1 MQCIYIYN
9 SYNVYIHIPIYVCVC
24 VLYMKLYQTSKQDSL
39 WTYTTRN
46 RTIFCAGNYCT
57 LERMGLPCTF
67 VLGPL
72 GPFGPLGPLRPGRI
86 QQEIDDLPEDASK
99 HTAWSARCASQV
111 SKCPASVPHCGGT
124 WSCSELFCFA
134 QNVSTCQYCS
144 KVSSTDSIPV
154 ITLESK
160 KWNGVLFCLVC
171 LLCKI
176 FPARK
181 LHAKTRGVCHFD
193 YSSQVD
199 SQVLFPTQSTNFPT
213 KEIAISWWCWLHLFP
228 VK

>member
-1 MQCIYIYN
+1 MYIYIYL
-9 SYNVYIHIPIYVCVC
+9 YTYVCVC

-39 WTYTTRN
+39 RTYTTRN

-72 GPFGPLGPLRPGRI
+72 GPFGLLGPLRPGRI

-111 SKCPASVPHCGGT
+111 SKCPASVPHCGT
-124 WSCSELFCFA
+124 WSCSQLFCFA

-160 KWNGVLFCLVC
+160 K
-171 LLCKI
+171 
-176 FPARK
+176 
-181 LHAKTRGVCHFD
+181 
-193 YSSQVD
+193 
-199 SQVLFPTQSTNFPT
+199 
-213 KEIAISWWCWLHLFP
+213 
-228 VK
+228 